1 MFASPRRHIPSP
13 PTLSPIGTKGKFDGS
28 PGSRSARRTARMAL
42 VHATNNAVEAAKLLL
57 PRASLLEVTEL
68 AHDLDMV
75 AQFHFPGVVG
85 W

>member
-1 MFASPRRHIPSP
+1 
-13 PTLSPIGTKGKFDGS
+13 
-28 PGSRSARRTARMAL
+28 MAL